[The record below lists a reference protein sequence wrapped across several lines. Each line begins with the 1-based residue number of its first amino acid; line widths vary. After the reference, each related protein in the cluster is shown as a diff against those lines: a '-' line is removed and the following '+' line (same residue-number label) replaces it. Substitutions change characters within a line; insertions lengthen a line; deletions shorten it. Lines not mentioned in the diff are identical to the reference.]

1 MKKLK
6 KNLLIL
12 PLISVLS
19 LVGCSEKNNTDPLS
33 RTELFM
39 GTVVKISLY
48 DNQNEAILTEAFDRI
63 EEIESLVSINEADSQ
78 SELDKVNASAGIEAV
93 KVSETTFNIVEKG
106 IEFSKLSNGS
116 FDITVGPLV
125 KLWSIGLEG
134 AKVPTL
140 DEINSVLPLI
150 DYTDVE
156 LNKDDSTIFLKN
168 SGMII
173 DLGSI
178 AKGYAADEVSKILTE
193 NNVTSAIIDLGGNVY
208 AHGIKPSGDDWKI
221 GIQNPFNDRGSIL
234 GVLEVKDKTVV
245 TSGIYERYLEDDGT
259 KYHHLLD
266 PKTGYPFDNEIVGIS
281 IIADKS
287 VDADA
292 LSTTTFSKG
301 LVDGF
306 NFIESLDNVD
316 AIFIDKDYN
325 VYLTDGIKNFEID
338 NSDFKLSSI
347 K

>member
-193 NNVTSAIIDLGGNVY
+193 NNVTSAIIDLGGNIY